1 MIAPHVQTWEAN
13 ATAGFSAAGT
23 LHQNGFSVASGRKM
37 LSACRPAAGNS
48 VILSPAEVKRV
59 ATGIQLELAWLFMVL
74 LQLRSRGSFAQVLEG
89 EHRDFAQ
96 PWCSSPSSRPL
107 IP

>member
-1 MIAPHVQTWEAN
+1 MLQL
-13 ATAGFSAAGT
+13 GFRQQARCIRTVFRLPQAEKCY
-23 LHQNGFSVASGRKM
+23 LH
-37 LSACRPAAGNS
+37 RPAAGNS